1 MEILNIIAL
10 CMVSIFVVSILKRTQ
25 KEIGL
30 AVAVIVGILIFLML
44 IDKLVY
50 VVEKIVEMSNRVSF
64 ASGYVKTL
72 IKMTGIALV
81 SEYTAS
87 VCKDSGESAIAEKV
101 EFAGKIIILFL
112 SLPLIMS
119 LFDLIT
125 KFLR

>member
-10 CMVSIFVVSILKRTQ
+10 CMISIFVVSILKRTQ

-72 IKMTGIALV
+72 IKMTGIALI

-87 VCKDSGESAIAEKV
+87 VGKDSGESAIAEKV

>member
-1 MEILNIIAL
+1 MEILNIVAL

-50 VVEKIVEMSNRVSF
+50 AVEKIVEMSNRVSF

-101 EFAGKIIILFL
+101 EFAAKVIILFL

>member
-10 CMVSIFVVSILKRTQ
+10 CLVSIFVVSILKRTQ

-30 AVAVIVGILIFLML
+30 AITVFVGILIFLMM

-64 ASGYVKTL
+64 ASGYIKTL
-72 IKMTGIALV
+72 IKMTGIALI
-81 SEYTAS
+81 SEYTSS

-101 EFAGKIIILFL
+101 EFAAKIIILFL
-112 SLPLIMS
+112 SIPLILS

>member
-1 MEILNIIAL
+1 MEILNIVAL

-50 VVEKIVEMSNRVSF
+50 AVEKIVEMSNRVSF

-72 IKMTGIALV
+72 IKMTGICTGFRV
-81 SEYTAS
+81 YSKR
-87 VCKDSGESAIAEKV
+87 V
-101 EFAGKIIILFL
+101 
-112 SLPLIMS
+112 
-119 LFDLIT
+119 
-125 KFLR
+125 

>member
-1 MEILNIIAL
+1 MEILNIIVL
-10 CMVSIFVVSILKRTQ
+10 CLVSIFVVSILKRTQ

-30 AVAVIVGILIFLML
+30 AVAVIVGILIILIL

-50 VVEKIVEMSNRVSF
+50 VIEKIVEMSNRVSF
-64 ASGYVKTL
+64 ANGYVKTL
-72 IKMTGIALV
+72 LKMTGIALI

-101 EFAGKIIILFL
+101 EFGAKVIILFL

>member
-101 EFAGKIIILFL
+101 EFAAKVIIFFL